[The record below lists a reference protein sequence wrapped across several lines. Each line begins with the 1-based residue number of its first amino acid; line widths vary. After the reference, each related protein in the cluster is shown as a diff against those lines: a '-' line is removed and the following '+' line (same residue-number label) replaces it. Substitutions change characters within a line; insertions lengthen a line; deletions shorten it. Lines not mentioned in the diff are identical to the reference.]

1 MQNIRYDLF
10 SIIVTNLLSARNMK
24 IMVQYY
30 MSDVIFLENSNA
42 K

>member
-24 IMVQYY
+24 IMVQY
-30 MSDVIFLENSNA
+30 MSDVIFLEKSNA